1 MKNLLD
7 RKTALSVIGLVLVL
21 GTGSLAQQNLL
32 TNPGFETGD
41 FTGWTITQNSP
52 NYGVATNG
60 TLINGTSQ
68 IFGPFTVLVHTGN
81 YAAYTVLC
89 EGYCYGNQ
97 FQMYLDLSQTVTLT
111 PGQIYTASY
120 WFGNGYNG
128 PVNQWGEIDV
138 NGRAISLTTQPYQ
151 ISPYSYGLA
160 SGDFVATQA
169 SNTITYV
176 INGGA
181 YQYISAISADDFS
194 LELNGLTPGDS
205 NYAYLLQQ
213 SNNKIQS
220 FQVNSRGLLISS
232 TSPALNTGASPAA
245 LAATGNLVY
254 VADKGSSQIS
264 AYFTNFSANRMTPV
278 PGSPYAAGIAPGAL
292 ALDRPLHFAYAT
304 GLDSNGN
311 GAIAGWRYVPA
322 IGGLV
327 RLAGSP
333 FPAGTNPAGI
343 AFDRSGQHAYVAD
356 TANNEL
362 LAYSVNPTTGA
373 LTELSGSPYRTGVSP
388 GAVTVD
394 TTGNFLYVATA
405 GDQHITGFKIASN
418 GELSTISGSPF
429 PTGAVPVA
437 MTLDATQQYL
447 YVACQA
453 SSNIWGFKVNPSTGT
468 LTVINNSPFRAGA
481 IMHSITSLGGYV
493 YADSTTGVFSYQI
506 GAGSGTLTAIADSP
520 LGFFGSAIGSNGGG
534 SGGPN

>member
-1 MKNLLD
+1 MNLLD
-7 RKTALSVIGLVLVL
+7 RKTALAVIGLILLL
-21 GTGSLAQQNLL
+21 GTASLAQQNLL

-41 FTGWTITQNSP
+41 FTGWTITQNTP

-68 IFGPFTVLVHTGN
+68 IFGPFTVLARTGN

-111 PGQIYTASY
+111 PGQLYTASY
-120 WFGNGYNG
+120 WFGNGYSS
-128 PVNQWGEIDV
+128 PINQWGEIDL
-138 NGRAISLTTQPYQ
+138 NGRPITLTTQPYQ
-151 ISPYSYGLA
+151 INPYSFGLA

-194 LELNGLTPGDS
+194 LALNGLTPGDT

-232 TSPALNTGASPAA
+232 TTPALNTGASPAA

-254 VADKGSSQIS
+254 VADKGSSQVS
-264 AYFTNFSANRMTPV
+264 AYLTNLAANRMTPV
-278 PGSPYAAGIAPGAL
+278 PGAPYAAGIAPGAV
-292 ALDRPLHFAYAT
+292 ALDRPLRFVYAT
-304 GLDSNGN
+304 GLDPNGI
-311 GAIAGWRYVPA
+311 GAIVGWRYAPA
-322 IGGLV
+322 FGSLT

-333 FPAGTNPAGI
+333 FAAGTNPAGI
-343 AFDRSGQHAYVAD
+343 AFDRSGLHAYVAD

-362 LAYSVNPTTGA
+362 LAYSVNSTTGA
-373 LTELSGSPYRTGVSP
+373 LTALSGSPYRTGVGP
-388 GAVTVD
+388 TAVTVD
-394 TTGNFLYVATA
+394 NLGNYLYVATPE
-405 GDQHITGFKIASN
+405 INTSPASR
-418 GELSTISGSPF
+418 SR
-429 PTGAVPVA
+429 PTVNSHQFRDRPSRRGPY
-437 MTLDATQQYL
+437 Q
-447 YVACQA
+447 
-453 SSNIWGFKVNPSTGT
+453 WG
-468 LTVINNSPFRAGA
+468 
-481 IMHSITSLGGYV
+481 
-493 YADSTTGVFSYQI
+493 
-506 GAGSGTLTAIADSP
+506 
-520 LGFFGSAIGSNGGG
+520 
-534 SGGPN
+534 